1 MAYIQ
6 VLVGY
11 DPWLYPFVLHDSGLH
26 YLATATC
33 RLEASIHIHKS
44 QAFLFPTAVMF
55 TVHGAAL
62 YGALAVLESFS

>member
-26 YLATATC
+26 YLATATR

-44 QAFLFPTAVMF
+44 QAFLFP
-55 TVHGAAL
+55 L
-62 YGALAVLESFS
+62 P